1 MESRV
6 SGAIKIVAIP
16 PEDLRLEVDLLDR
29 GATRPE
35 TGQQVIDRL
44 HPDALICG
52 PMFEIPSGQS
62 YGVYSVARLIY
73 RYLDTRSNINVQSSY
88 PTRGGT
94 ISVVGNEARFMR
106 GDQIQPGS
114 QFAIQGYPSLVENR
128 VNVASATNDTQAEGR
143 CAIGIQTGGKVV
155 FCLGTL
161 GMREFAA
168 AMIRAGIEWAVYLDG
183 GGSSTLY
190 SDTFHIGLTSRRL
203 PAYIMAMR
211 SGTEAVIDGM
221 SHPIDTMSHP
231 TQTANTIGRA
241 SIKTA
246 RTKPTLIVIPV
257 LALGALAWYLSSD

>member
-1 MESRV
+1 MESRT
-6 SGAIKIVAIP
+6 SGAIKIVTIN

-52 PMFEIPSGQS
+52 PMFEIPSGQG
-62 YGVYSVARLIY
+62 YGAYTVARLIY
-73 RYLDTRSNINVQSSY
+73 RYLDARSNVNVQSAY
-88 PTRGGT
+88 PQRGGT
-94 ISVVGNEARFMR
+94 ISVVDNQAVFKR
-106 GDQIQPGS
+106 GDQIQEGS
-114 QFAIQGYPSLVENR
+114 QFAIQGYPSLVENGS
-128 VNVASATNDTQAEGR
+128 NVASATNDTQAEGR
-143 CAIGIQTGGKVV
+143 CAIGIQTDGKVV

-168 AMIRAGIEWAVYLDG
+168 AMIRAGIKWAVYLDG

-211 SGTEAVIDGM
+211 SASEAVIDGLN
-221 SHPIDTMSHP
+221 HPIDTMSHP
-231 TQTANTIGRA
+231 VQTIGTISRSA
-241 SIKTA
+241 TS
-246 RTKPTLIVIPV
+246 KPTMIVIPV
-257 LALGALAWYLSSD
+257 LALGFMAWYLSGDH